1 MDKTEDNVKQVLN
14 ETANE
19 HQMSVPE
26 EDINALA
33 DAYMK
38 RGDVDLA
45 INSDGEVLSDI
56 MDEEQLDTLSAN
68 LYSEFGEQNHDVPF
82 QIRVVKIDGRSY
94 DTYVDD
100 KGVQRFVGNPIIRLL
115 VRNMQKNWKKYYLA
129 QQETDEGYD
138 SENPDIPLHLGAIA
152 EMYKKGE
159 FSLEQYLDF
168 YAAFSFSLKWLRT
181 TEPFDSLTYENLLD
195 SSN

>member
-45 INSDGEVLSDI
+45 INSDGEVLSDV

-100 KGVQRFVGNPIIRLL
+100 EGVQRFVGNPIIRLL
-115 VRNMQKNWKKYYLA
+115 VRNMQKNWTKYYLA

-138 SENPDIPLHLGAIA
+138 AENPDVPLHLGAIA

-181 TEPFDSLTYENLLD
+181 SEPFDTLTYENLLD